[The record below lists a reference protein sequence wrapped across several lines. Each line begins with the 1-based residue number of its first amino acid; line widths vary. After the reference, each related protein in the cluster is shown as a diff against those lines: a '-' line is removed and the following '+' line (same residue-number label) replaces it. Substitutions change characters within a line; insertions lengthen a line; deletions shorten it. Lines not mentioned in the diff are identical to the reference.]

1 MIATPHKKPRLL
13 LVEDYPTTRIVLA
26 QLLSNAG
33 YQVAQASNGEQ
44 ALELLET
51 QTFDIVLTDVVM
63 GEVDGIEVLHKA
75 KIQPY
80 NPVVILLTGYGTMET
95 CMAALR
101 LGAFNYLLK
110 PCAEDE
116 LLECI
121 SNGLRQRFQEQQVQ
135 QAIQTLSEVFIN
147 RDVDARSSG
156 RQSQHGANM
165 CTSGMRYI
173 GELCIGES
181 RQKVLFKGNPINPT
195 PTEYALLWCLAET
208 VGEARPYHEIVRH
221 THQIEIANKDALKL
235 LRPHVRNLRKKLTD
249 ACIVHDHGMGYK
261 LVNPEER

>member
-1 MIATPHKKPRLL
+1 MTATPHIKPRLL
-13 LVEDYPTTRIVLA
+13 LVEDYPTTRVVLA

-33 YQVAQASNGEQ
+33 YQVAQASSGEQ

-51 QTFDIVLTDVVM
+51 QIFDIVLTDVVM

-80 NPVVILLTGYGTMET
+80 NPVVILLTGYGTLET

-110 PCAEDE
+110 PCPEEE
-116 LLECI
+116 LLTCI
-121 SNGLRQRFQEQQVQ
+121 SNGLRQRFQEQQVH
-135 QAIQTLSEVFIN
+135 QAIQTLSEVFMS
-147 RDVDARSSG
+147 RDVADPLSIQ
-156 RQSQHGANM
+156 QSQYIANK
-165 CTSGMRYI
+165 CASGMRYI

-208 VGEARPYHEIVRH
+208 VGEARPYHEIVRY
-221 THQIEIANKDALKL
+221 THQIEIADTDALKL

-249 ACIVHDHGMGYK
+249 AYIVHDHGMGYK
-261 LVNPEER
+261 LVNPEEG